1 MVAKRLTTPF
11 SAEEILLENV
21 ELILEAFDYLQL
33 PFALK
38 TGMIYVPIR
47 TVWLDAMENTFAI
60 LSCVEETMCGCK
72 FRVPILLFLQ
82 DELGS

>member
-1 MVAKRLTTPF
+1 MRPSSGLCCLSDGLSTPF

-38 TGMIYVPIR
+38 TGMIYAPTW
-47 TVWLDAMENTFAI
+47 TVWLDAIKHTFAI
-60 LSCVEETMCGCK
+60 LSCVEETMW
-72 FRVPILLFLQ
+72 
-82 DELGS
+82 